1 MHLEAIVA
9 HHASTINAL
18 VRTVWVVLS
27 LTAFLSTVFP
37 PLRRLSLHGRLQSS
51 STPSVLM
58 VRKSWFGYF
67 YFVGWTWNGL
77 VLALVFLWSTSPS
90 SPLACSGATLLCLV
104 CLECHL
110 FRRMLESVSITQF
123 GNSTMHAAALILGT
137 GHYILVSLSIVLDN
151 GAKTPLS
158 LAWFDILL
166 LLSGVGLF
174 LVASAHQMKCNAI
187 LASLKAASPNPSYGV
202 PKGDWFDL
210 TWSPLYLCEVLLY
223 VAFVLMTQGR
233 NENVWWIALWVS
245 TNQAISAH
253 RGKGWYLDTF
263 PAARTAQ
270 RATLIPY
277 VW

>member
-1 MHLEAIVA
+1 MFGCDAPLPCVPRMPLVSSHAGECV
-9 HHASTINAL
+9 HHTIWQLDHACRRCASSY
-18 VRTVWVVLS
+18 W
-27 LTAFLSTVFP
+27 P
-37 PLRRLSLHGRLQSS
+37 PL
-51 STPSVLM
+51 
-58 VRKSWFGYF
+58 
-67 YFVGWTWNGL
+67 
-77 VLALVFLWSTSPS
+77 
-90 SPLACSGATLLCLV
+90 
-104 CLECHL
+104 HL
-110 FRRMLESVSITQF
+110 RYV
-123 GNSTMHAAALILGT
+123 ALILGT